1 MILLA
6 SASSAKLAHWNQD
19 QLGLHPVLTV
29 NELDALKI
37 VLVQIRPQILLLDFD
52 LPGLDGPRGFASM
65 RKLHP
70 ATKIIAL
77 TGAISDET
85 ELALFKTGVRGC
97 CRSDIDP
104 QVLKRIILAVQ
115 QGELWI
121 RRALTHRLLD
131 ELGVISREVTGTTQ
145 TRQTKG
151 NMLLD
156 LTQREREI
164 AILIG
169 NGENNKQIA
178 RRLTIAEG
186 TVKAHLTE
194 IFRKLDI
201 TDRLKLALLV
211 TSTHDA

>member
-19 QLGLHPVLTV
+19 QLGLNPVLTV
-29 NELDALKI
+29 NELDALKV
-37 VLVQIRPQILLLDFD
+37 VLVQIRPQILLLDFN
-52 LPGLDGPRGFASM
+52 LPGLDGPRGLTGL

-70 ATKIIAL
+70 ATKIIVL
-77 TGAISDET
+77 TGVISDET

-121 RRALTHRLLD
+121 RRTLTHRLLD
-131 ELGVISREVTGTTQ
+131 ELGVVSHEATE
-145 TRQTKG
+145 TRHTRSDHLAG
-151 NMLLD
+151 

-164 AILIG
+164 AMLIG
-169 NGENNKQIA
+169 SGENNKQIA
-178 RRLTIAEG
+178 RRLAIAEG

-201 TDRLKLALLV
+201 ADRLKLALIV
-211 TSTHDA
+211 AGTNDA

>member
-6 SASSAKLAHWNQD
+6 SASSATLAHWNQG
-19 QLGLHPVLTV
+19 QLGLNAVLTV

-37 VLVQIRPQILLLDFD
+37 VLVQIRPQVLLLDFD
-52 LPGLDGPRGFASM
+52 FPGLDGPKGFAGL

-104 QVLKRIILAVQ
+104 QILKRIVLAVQ

-121 RRALTHRLLD
+121 RRTLTHRLLD
-131 ELGVISREVTGTTQ
+131 ELGVVSRETTEASQ
-145 TRQTKG
+145 TRV
-151 NMLLD
+151 NLLAD

-164 AILIG
+164 ATLIG
-169 NGENNKQIA
+169 SGENNKQIA
-178 RRLTIAEG
+178 RRLAIAEG

-201 TDRLKLALLV
+201 ADRLKLALLV
-211 TSTHDA
+211 AGTNDA